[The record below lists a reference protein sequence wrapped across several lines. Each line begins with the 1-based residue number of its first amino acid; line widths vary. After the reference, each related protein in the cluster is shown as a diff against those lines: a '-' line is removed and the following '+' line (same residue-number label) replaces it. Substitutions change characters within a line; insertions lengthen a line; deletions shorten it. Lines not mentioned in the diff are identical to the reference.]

1 MKKGKRSGR
10 CAKKGT
16 SCRCYFHTNLLVE
29 FLYFDLLFDL
39 LIDLLFD
46 LFSTFSPVPN
56 LACNVVT
63 FFMKANWRW
72 YVHATTY
79 VRNRN
84 SLPIKSQIVSYDLRS
99 LSPLNNFQHFVGF
112 SLFVDSKNS
121 SNEKS
126 YFLSNT
132 KFFLHIFTQLDSFLK
147 THTHETQISMNK
159 YLIACVCF
167 KTFFVFCHE
176 SILSK
181 KISFKKPKLVLNY
194 LVVR

>member
-1 MKKGKRSGR
+1 MKKGQRSGR

-112 SLFVDSKNS
+112 RLFSTQTTATTIKVLFCQTRS
-121 SNEKS
+121 
-126 YFLSNT
+126 
-132 KFFLHIFTQLDSFLK
+132 FFLHIFTQLDSFLN
-147 THTHETQISMNK
+147 THTQNT
-159 YLIACVCF
+159 Y
-167 KTFFVFCHE
+167 
-176 SILSK
+176 
-181 KISFKKPKLVLNY
+181 
-194 LVVR
+194 